1 MKYTEDL
8 DIDLK
13 NIKSITVVK
22 SNSIKHNTLNT
33 FNNSYIDTDMIK
45 GKGKTIKHPS
55 LKAIWT
61 KC

>member
-22 SNSIKHNTLNT
+22 SNSITSNA
-33 FNNSYIDTDMIK
+33 YIDTDMIK